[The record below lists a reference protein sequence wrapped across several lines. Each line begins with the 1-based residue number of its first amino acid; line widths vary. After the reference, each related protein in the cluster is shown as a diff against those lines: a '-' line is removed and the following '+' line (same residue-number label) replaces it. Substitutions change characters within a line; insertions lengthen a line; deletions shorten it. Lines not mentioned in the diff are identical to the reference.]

1 MPAAT
6 AFGRMSQQGRVM
18 KRKRWT
24 LLRLFGFEIR
34 FELTWLILL
43 ALIIWSLSAGYFP
56 ETYGDLPQST
66 YLWMAVIGAIG
77 VVSSIVVHELTHSLV
92 ARSYGMT
99 IKGITL
105 FAFGGAAEL
114 EDEPPTPR
122 AEFFMAAAGP
132 LMSLVLAAVFWLLGG
147 ALAAAGVPTPLVGV
161 VSYLGV
167 INVILAVFNLVPAF
181 PLDGGRM
188 LRAVLWGWGGD
199 MRWATRIAANIGG
212 AFGVALI
219 LLGILSAFSGNLVGG
234 MWFALIGLF
243 VRAAAT
249 SSYQQLITRQV
260 LGRISVARVMTRD
273 VVTAP
278 ADATIAELVGDY
290 FLGRN
295 LKLVP
300 VVARGAPIGVVDVRA
315 AKSVPRDEW
324 DRRRIAEIM
333 VPLSP
338 DKTISADTDA
348 GEALE
353 RMQRSGQNRLLVM
366 EGAVLV
372 GILSLTDILRVVS
385 VHLELDGAPT
395 GRRTAASAPR

>member
-1 MPAAT
+1 MA
-6 AFGRMSQQGRVM
+6 RR
-18 KRKRWT
+18 RWT

-56 ETYGDLPQST
+56 EAYRDLPQST

-77 VVSSIVVHELTHSLV
+77 LVSSIVIHELAHSLV
-92 ARSYGMT
+92 ARSFGMT
-99 IKGITL
+99 IRGITL
-105 FAFGGAAEL
+105 FAFGGAAEM

-122 AEFFMAAAGP
+122 AEFFMAVAGP
-132 LMSLVLAAVFWLLGG
+132 LMSIVLAFVFWLLGSV
-147 ALAAAGVPTPLVGV
+147 LAAAGVPGPLVGI

-167 INVILAVFNLVPAF
+167 INVVLALFNLMPAF

-188 LRAVLWGWGGD
+188 LRAVLWGWRGD

-219 LLGILSAFSGNLVGG
+219 ALGIFNAFNGNLVGG

-243 VRAAAT
+243 VRAAAAG
-249 SSYQQLITRQV
+249 SYQQLVTKQV
-260 LGRISVARVMTRD
+260 LGHIPVADVMTRR
-273 VVTAP
+273 VITAP
-278 ADATIAELVGDY
+278 ADATVADLVDDY

-300 VVARGAPIGVVDVRA
+300 VVAGGMPVGLVDVRA
-315 AKSVPRDEW
+315 AKSVPRGEW
-324 DRRRIAEIM
+324 EMRQIAEIM
-333 VPLSP
+333 TRLSP
-338 DKTISADTDA
+338 DNTIGSMADT
-348 GEALE
+348 GEALQ
-353 RMQRSGQNRLLVM
+353 RMQQSGQSRLLVM
-366 EGAVLV
+366 DEGILV

-385 VHLELDGAPT
+385 VHLEFEGMLRG
-395 GRRTAASAPR
+395 PRPGTVSPRY

>member
-1 MPAAT
+1 MA
-6 AFGRMSQQGRVM
+6 RR
-18 KRKRWT
+18 RWT

-56 ETYGDLPQST
+56 EAYRDLPQST

-77 VVSSIVVHELTHSLV
+77 LVSSIVIHELAHSLV
-92 ARSYGMT
+92 ARSFGMT
-99 IKGITL
+99 IRGITL
-105 FAFGGAAEL
+105 FAFGGAAEM

-122 AEFFMAAAGP
+122 AEFFMAVAGP
-132 LMSLVLAAVFWLLGG
+132 LMSIVLAFVFWLLGSV
-147 ALAAAGVPTPLVGV
+147 LAAAGVPGPLVGI

-167 INVILAVFNLVPAF
+167 INVVLALFNLMPAF

-188 LRAVLWGWGGD
+188 LRAVLWGWRGD

-219 LLGILSAFSGNLVGG
+219 VLGIFNAFNGNLVGG

-243 VRAAAT
+243 VRAAAAG
-249 SSYQQLITRQV
+249 SYQQLVTKQV
-260 LGRISVARVMTRD
+260 LGHIPVADVMTRR
-273 VVTAP
+273 VITAP
-278 ADATIAELVGDY
+278 ADATVADLVDDY

-300 VVARGAPIGVVDVRA
+300 VVAGGMPVGLVDVRA
-315 AKSVPRDEW
+315 AKSVPRGEW
-324 DRRRIAEIM
+324 EMRQIAEIM
-333 VPLSP
+333 TRLSP
-338 DKTISADTDA
+338 DNTIGSMADT
-348 GEALE
+348 GEALQ
-353 RMQRSGQNRLLVM
+353 RMQQSGQSRLLVM
-366 EGAVLV
+366 DEGILV

-385 VHLELDGAPT
+385 VHLEFEGMLRG
-395 GRRTAASAPR
+395 PRPGTVSPRY

>member
-1 MPAAT
+1 M
-6 AFGRMSQQGRVM
+6 R
-18 KRKRWT
+18 RKRWT

-56 ETYGDLPQST
+56 EAYGDLPQST

-77 VVSSIVVHELTHSLV
+77 VVSSIVIHELAHSLV

-114 EDEPPTPR
+114 EDEPPTAR
-122 AEFFMAAAGP
+122 AEFFMAIAGP
-132 LMSLVLAAVFWLLGG
+132 LMSLVLAAVFWLLSA
-147 ALAAAGVPTPLVGV
+147 ALAGAGVPTPLVGV
-161 VSYLGV
+161 VSYIAV
-167 INVILAVFNLVPAF
+167 INVILALFNLVPAF

-188 LRAVLWGWGGD
+188 LRAVLWGWRGD

-219 LLGILSAFSGNLVGG
+219 LLGILNAFSGNLVGG

-243 VRAAAT
+243 VRAAAA

-260 LGRISVARVMTRD
+260 LGRIPIARVMTRD

-278 ADATIAELVGDY
+278 ADVTIADLVGDY

-300 VVARGAPIGVVDVRA
+300 VVAGGAPIGVVDVRA

-333 VPLSP
+333 APLSP
-338 DKTISADTDA
+338 DKTIGADAGA

-366 EGAVLV
+366 DGAALV

-385 VHLELDGAPT
+385 VHLEFEGAPP
-395 GRRTAASAPR
+395 GPRSGAISPRS